1 MKDIDKILMKSKK
14 TLDDI
19 EVPNELEDRLLKAL
33 EDKES
38 NCSKSTTWNKK
49 IIAACLIVFIISFN
63 FNTLA
68 YYSKKLLGY
77 DQIMDSTLKNLNEL
91 GNGQIIGESY
101 TFSNGVVFTLD
112 GIMIDENQL
121 LAFYTVSDPSGELES
136 YSLNPRMEFKGFFKR
151 YHMSNGHGEIDEVN
165 NETKWI
171 MSFDTPAFYERTL
184 ELEVY
189 FSVNGSMYE
198 EGNISFK
205 LDRNKAMKSSLK
217 QTINKTFESD
227 GVKVRFNSILAS
239 PTTTVIEGSIQNIVE
254 LAIEQISGERIR
266 PNDLDIELIV
276 NGKELEKQTGSMKTD
291 LKGITFSSSYD
302 ALPNDIE
309 SLQIRLQSLSIDKDV
324 NSTLELSKD
333 YEANIAGQTI
343 KINEVY
349 ESDGSTYVT
358 FTTDDSVVLTRVFLM
373 IDGEKVSLK
382 ETLYAQQEKYMDGSI
397 TRKRTM
403 HFPKVGDELELL
415 IETMTYSQRYNEVID
430 IPIK

>member
-1 MKDIDKILMKSKK
+1 
-14 TLDDI
+14 
-19 EVPNELEDRLLKAL
+19 
-33 EDKES
+33 
-38 NCSKSTTWNKK
+38 
-49 IIAACLIVFIISFN
+49 
-63 FNTLA
+63 
-68 YYSKKLLGY
+68 
-77 DQIMDSTLKNLNEL
+77 
-91 GNGQIIGESY
+91 
-101 TFSNGVVFTLD
+101 
-112 GIMIDENQL
+112 
-121 LAFYTVSDPSGELES
+121 
-136 YSLNPRMEFKGFFKR
+136 
-151 YHMSNGHGEIDEVN
+151 
-165 NETKWI
+165 
-171 MSFDTPAFYERTL
+171 
-184 ELEVY
+184 
-189 FSVNGSMYE
+189 
-198 EGNISFK
+198 
-205 LDRNKAMKSSLK
+205 
-217 QTINKTFESD
+217 
-227 GVKVRFNSILAS
+227 
-239 PTTTVIEGSIQNIVE
+239 
-254 LAIEQISGERIR
+254 
-266 PNDLDIELIV
+266 
-276 NGKELEKQTGSMKTD
+276 MKTD